1 MNVKIRNLG
10 VIDNASID
18 LKPLTVFIGEN
29 SMGKTWAAYTLSA
42 ILGPHGYGKYLKTY
56 LDGKTE
62 QTYPPLDNAIKQLLE
77 EGNAQIDLLQ
87 FANDYAEAY
96 INDVARFAPRWMR
109 ALMATERV
117 TFDNLQVQINLAN
130 AKTTFLEKITALTVE
145 NRLSVGSQSQALLN
159 ALKESGKTTLY
170 LYSESDEVLNK
181 LPVRAVKKFV
191 GMQLFQTLHRTFYPN
206 VYILPTERTGFII
219 FPFGADQQDKITLE
233 DAVEEINQSD
243 IEPKITSLI
252 DPVKRFLNMII
263 MTYRSTLVDREEHDN
278 PQISN
283 YVKLAEF
290 LETEILRGKLQ
301 FDLSGLRKELL
312 FQASENTK
320 LEMPIVSSMVKE
332 LAPLVLCLRYL
343 IKPNEW
349 LIIDE
354 PEMNLHPAAQVELIE
369 FLAMLVNAG
378 LHILIT
384 THSPYIVDHIAN
396 LMQAAKNED
405 KEGIKELFY
414 LEQTAA
420 FIPQEQVSV
429 YLFEEGTAKNVVN
442 EDGIIDW
449 HTFDKVSSDVSDI
462 YPQLL
467 KT

>member
-1 MNVKIRNLG
+1 MIVNIRNLG
-10 VIDNASID
+10 VINNASID

-29 SMGKTWAAYTLSA
+29 SMGKTWLAYTLSA
-42 ILGPHGYGKYLKTY
+42 IFSSHGYGKYLKAY
-56 LDGKTE
+56 LDGKTG
-62 QTYPPLDNAIKQLLE
+62 QTYLPLDNAIKQLLE
-77 EGNAQIDLLQ
+77 QGNAQIDLLQ
-87 FANDYAEAY
+87 FVHDYAEAY
-96 INDVARFAPRWMR
+96 INDVARLAPSWMR
-109 ALMATERV
+109 ALMATKRV
-117 TFDNLQVQINLAN
+117 TFENLQVQFHLAN
-130 AKTTFLEKITALTVE
+130 TKAAFLEKITALTIE

-159 ALKESGKTTLY
+159 ALKEYGETTLY
-170 LYSESDEVLNK
+170 LYSESGEVLNQ

-191 GMQLFQTLHRTFYPN
+191 SMQVFQMLHKTFYSN
-206 VYILPTERTGFII
+206 VHILPTERSSFIL
-219 FPFGADQQDKITLE
+219 FPQQEKITLA
-233 DAVEEINQSD
+233 DAVEEIDKSD
-243 IEPKITSLI
+243 IEPEITNLI
-252 DPVKRFLNMII
+252 DPIKRFLNMII
-263 MTYRSTLVDREEHDN
+263 MTYRSTLVKREEQQNDN
-278 PQISN
+278 PQILH

-301 FDLSGLRKELL
+301 FDTSGLQKELF
-312 FQASENTK
+312 FQANENVK

-343 IKPNEW
+343 VKPNEW

-354 PEMNLHPAAQVELIE
+354 PEMNLHPAVQVELIE

-396 LMQAAKNED
+396 LIQAAKNDNKED
-405 KEGIKELFY
+405 IKELFY
-414 LEQTAA
+414 LKQTAA

-429 YLFEEGTAKNVVN
+429 YLFEDGTAKNVVN

-449 HTFDKVSSDVSDI
+449 YTFDEVSSDISDI

-467 KT
+467 NPKN